1 MRKVILTG
9 SDGFIGR
16 SFKKTLSK
24 TWDIVEV
31 EKHNCWSFLLTFR
44 DWSQVDFICHQGA
57 NSSTVDKDLFDI
69 WKSNTEFSLNLFQ
82 LAIEHEIPVKYASS
96 ASVYGTTN
104 DMMNPLNYYA
114 LSKLTVD
121 YWVQDNIKYFKHI
134 QGFRYFN
141 VYGDGEEKKGD
152 QASPV
157 SKFTKQIKETGKLK
171 LFKGSTNYFR
181 DFICVEDI
189 VNIVLDNNKPSGIY
203 DLGTSDPVS
212 FEQVAEWVAAK
223 YNGEIEHIP
232 FPPHL
237 KNKYQGYTC
246 AKKEWDDYSFIT
258 VEEYLA

>member
-9 SDGFIGR
+9 SDGFIGS

-31 EKHNCWSFLLTFR
+31 EKHNCWSFLLTFK

-121 YWVQDNIKYFKHI
+121 YWVQDNIK
-134 QGFRYFN
+134 
-141 VYGDGEEKKGD
+141 
-152 QASPV
+152 
-157 SKFTKQIKETGKLK
+157 
-171 LFKGSTNYFR
+171 
-181 DFICVEDI
+181 
-189 VNIVLDNNKPSGIY
+189 
-203 DLGTSDPVS
+203 
-212 FEQVAEWVAAK
+212 
-223 YNGEIEHIP
+223 
-232 FPPHL
+232 
-237 KNKYQGYTC
+237 
-246 AKKEWDDYSFIT
+246 
-258 VEEYLA
+258 